1 MVINNTNPHN
11 TEVSN
16 GNGTEPISE
25 VSLQPLHG
33 WMYIGRVSQ
42 TKGCP
47 VYSSPSLPHPFAS
60 PFTNF
65 WSFSWQPTGQ
75 KIQKAELFPANP
87 TFLPPPY
94 TSTKVI
100 TSALFS
106 ILIVISFDRT
116 CSLSLNT
123 QITNAIL
130 FSSSSSLVTNS
141 ISCTR
146 VSSSLKTS
154 RANLCSCIVQGVI
167 SRLQEG

>member
-1 MVINNTNPHN
+1 MDGCTQAVCHRPRG
-11 TEVSN
+11 VQC
-16 GNGTEPISE
+16 
-25 VSLQPLHG
+25 VPL
-33 WMYIGRVSQ
+33 
-42 TKGCP
+42 
-47 VYSSPSLPHPFAS
+47 LNPFAP
-60 PFTNF
+60 PFTNS

-75 KIQKAELFPANP
+75 KIQKAEPFPTNP
-87 TFLPPPY
+87 TFLPPPD
-94 TSTKVI
+94 TSMKVI

-116 CSLSLNT
+116 FSLSLNA

-141 ISCTR
+141 VACTR

-154 RANLCSCIVQGVI
+154 QANLCSCIVQGVI